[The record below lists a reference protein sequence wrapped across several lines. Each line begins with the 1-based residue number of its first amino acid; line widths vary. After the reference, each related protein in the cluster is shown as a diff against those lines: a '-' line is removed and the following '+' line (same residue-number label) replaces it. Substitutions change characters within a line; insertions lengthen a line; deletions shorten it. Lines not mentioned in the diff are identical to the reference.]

1 MLKIAELIGKS
12 PEIFA
17 LISFL
22 DSLVYVF
29 GCAFIIE
36 SLFHL
41 KMRKSKLPYVLCVA
55 IVCVFGI
62 LDAVLHKTEDDFISF
77 IWSFACL
84 IMPYVCLLLI
94 FRKKGIWK
102 AFLAAFGYTVV
113 EAVKFIVEL
122 VFFGFDNNDRNE
134 PLELLISFI
143 VDFVFFLGSYLLLT
157 RYINK
162 RFTPISL
169 SKNAA
174 ILFILA
180 VASTAMFVTSLLL
193 LGTEYSSERQVEFIF
208 MLMNI
213 PILAATIAF
222 AAITYSRMRAKNE
235 TYLQQ
240 LNMQIRQF
248 EWMEQ
253 MYDELRIFRH
263 DFPKKMRPLIAY
275 LDEDKPDEAREM
287 AEGFTD
293 FVAQTGE
300 KFHTGSFRL
309 DTVLYCE
316 QQVAQRDGIDIDVPF
331 DASFPRD
338 GIDPDDIYT
347 IFPNA
352 LDNAIEACRKVEGER
367 KISFRTKVSGNT
379 VYVTIRNPVIGD
391 VKTRNGLPQTAKKDK
406 ELHGF
411 GFRSIKRAAA
421 KYGDDNV
428 SFSVENGMF
437 ELRLFLNY
445 HPEKEN
451 ED

>member
-1 MLKIAELIGKS
+1 MLKIAELIGRS

-22 DSLVYVF
+22 DSLVYVL
-29 GCAFIIE
+29 GCAFIVK

-41 KMRKSKLPYVLCVA
+41 SLRKSKLPYIICGIIVLS
-55 IVCVFGI
+55 FGI
-62 LDAVLHKTEDDFISF
+62 ADAVFQKTEDDFIAF
-77 IWSFACL
+77 LWSTACL
-84 IMPYVCLLLI
+84 LMPYVCMILF

-102 AFLAAFGYTVV
+102 AFLATFGYTIV
-113 EAVKFIVEL
+113 EAVKFIVQL
-122 VFFGFDNNDRNE
+122 VFFGFDNNNRNE
-134 PLELLISFI
+134 PLELLIGFI
-143 VDFVFFLGSYLLLT
+143 VDVVFFLGAYLLLT
-157 RYINK
+157 RYIN
-162 RFTPISL
+162 RRYTPISI

-174 ILFILA
+174 ILFFLA
-180 VASTAMFVTSLLL
+180 VGATAMFVSSLLL
-193 LGTEYSSERQVEFIF
+193 LGTEYSSERQVEFVF

-213 PILAATIAF
+213 PVLAATIAF
-222 AAITYSRMRAKNE
+222 AAISYSKMRAKNE
-235 TYLQQ
+235 AYRQQ

-248 EWMEQ
+248 EWMEK
-253 MYDELRIFRH
+253 MYDELRIFKH

-300 KFHTGSFRL
+300 KFHTGNFRL

-316 QQVAQRDGIDIDVPF
+316 QQIAQRDGIEIDVPF
-331 DASFPRD
+331 DASFPKE

-352 LDNAIEACRKVEGER
+352 LDNAIEACRNVEGER
-367 KISFRTKVSGNT
+367 KISFRSKVSGNT
-379 VYVTIRNPVIGD
+379 VYVTIRNPVSGE
-391 VKTRNGLPQTAKKDK
+391 VRTRNGLPQTVKKDK

-428 SFSVENGMF
+428 SFSVENGVF
-437 ELRLFLNY
+437 ELKVFLIAN
-445 HPEKEN
+445 KT
-451 ED
+451 D